1 MNLGNDPVAIIIPNC
16 RTPELAKRI
25 MDHIDKFTKYP
36 YAGIL
41 LNNPSDDI
49 VWEGQYTINVSMPI
63 EMVGAYLMALTF
75 ADTLE
80 QLKGISFFAYWSVL
94 TSGEFLLDKD
104 HLTPMM
110 DTLHNDSNAV
120 MVSPAIEGTAWDSL
134 HPENHGNVVKVW
146 GVDCNAVLWRAD
158 WFNSIG
164 RYDIKMF
171 YGWGGALES
180 CWMARRDG
188 RGIYVHHGLAMVKHD
203 GIAEQM
209 GRRSMSRN
217 ERNSVASENM
227 HSILEPRYGKNF
239 LGKLGLQ
246 YR

>member
-80 QLKGISFFAYWSVL
+80 QLEGISFFAYW
-94 TSGEFLLDKD
+94 
-104 HLTPMM
+104 
-110 DTLHNDSNAV
+110 
-120 MVSPAIEGTAWDSL
+120 
-134 HPENHGNVVKVW
+134 
-146 GVDCNAVLWRAD
+146 
-158 WFNSIG
+158 
-164 RYDIKMF
+164 
-171 YGWGGALES
+171 
-180 CWMARRDG
+180 
-188 RGIYVHHGLAMVKHD
+188 
-203 GIAEQM
+203 
-209 GRRSMSRN
+209 
-217 ERNSVASENM
+217 
-227 HSILEPRYGKNF
+227 
-239 LGKLGLQ
+239 
-246 YR
+246 